1 MNYRFIDHTADVAV
15 EIYGENLEELI
26 KNATLAFRDAFIYPE
41 RLGEEMMRELEVEEK
56 GENEVEIYE
65 YVLYDWLN
73 ELLYLFD
80 VEHFAAVDCD
90 VTVEIENGKINVRGK
105 LKGGRLSSEA
115 VKVEPKAVTLH
126 NFRVERTD
134 GLKAFVV
141 FDI

>member
-1 MNYRFIDHTADVAV
+1 MNYRFIDYTADVAV